1 MQQAVA
7 ERPSSELPAAS
18 TDIRFERIRGVAE
31 WVEAYR
37 PGHCHPVHIGDSLK
51 QGRYSVLRKL
61 GYGSFST
68 VWLAHDHEYVSETKE
83 C

>member
-1 MQQAVA
+1 MEQAVA

-18 TDIRFERIRGVAE
+18 TDIRFERIPGVAE

-37 PGHCHPVHIGDSLK
+37 PGHYHPVHIGDSFK
-51 QGRYSVLRKL
+51 QGRYRVLRKL
-61 GYGSFST
+61 GYGSFSI
-68 VWLAHDHEYVSETKE
+68 VWLAHDYESVFESGV